1 MNEKYSVSIRLI
13 HCLMFVLFAIIFV
26 LGVVMVE
33 FKETEPW
40 AMYHFH
46 KSTGVLVFLLV
57 LLRLVFRKMSKIP
70 SAPAEVSPGNY
81 RLSQGVIHLLYLLMI
96 LVPISGYALSNMH
109 GFAVD
114 LYGLPLP
121 DIFPK
126 KANWEEYSSL
136 AHEYLAYTFLGIF
149 LLHLAGVIKHHIQG
163 IEILRRI
170 T

>member
-1 MNEKYSVSIRLI
+1 
-13 HCLMFVLFAIIFV
+13 
-26 LGVVMVE
+26 
-33 FKETEPW
+33 
-40 AMYHFH
+40 
-46 KSTGVLVFLLV
+46 
-57 LLRLVFRKMSKIP
+57 
-70 SAPAEVSPGNY
+70 
-81 RLSQGVIHLLYLLMI
+81 MI

-109 GFAVD
+109 GYSVD

-126 KANWEEYSSL
+126 SLNWEKYSSL
-136 AHEYLAYTFLGIF
+136 AHEYLSYTFLGIF

>member
-1 MNEKYSVSIRLI
+1 MNEKYSVSIRFI
-13 HCLMFVLFAIIFV
+13 HWLMFILFAIIFV

-57 LLRLVFRKMSKIP
+57 LLRLVFRVASKAP
-70 SAPAEVSPGNY
+70 SAPAEISPGNY
-81 RLSQGVIHLLYLLMI
+81 RLSQGVVFLLYLFMI
-96 LVPISGYALSNMH
+96 LVPLSGYALSNMH
-109 GFAVD
+109 GFPVD

-126 KANWEEYSSL
+126 NPDWEDYSGL

-149 LLHLAGVIKHHIQG
+149 LLHLAGVIKHHVQG

>member
-1 MNEKYSVSIRLI
+1 MNEKYSVSIRFI
-13 HCLMFVLFAIIFV
+13 HWLMFILFAIIFV

-57 LLRLVFRKMSKIP
+57 LLRLVFRVTSKAP
-70 SAPAEVSPGNY
+70 SAPAEISPGNY
-81 RLSQGVIHLLYLLMI
+81 RLSQGVVFLLYLLMI
-96 LVPISGYALSNMH
+96 LVPLSGYALSNMH

-121 DIFPK
+121 NIFPESPD
-126 KANWEEYSSL
+126 WEDYSSL

-149 LLHLAGVIKHHIQG
+149 LLHLAGVIKHHVQG
-163 IEILRRI
+163 VEILRRI

>member
-1 MNEKYSVSIRLI
+1 MNDKYSVSIRLI
-13 HCLMFVLFAIIFV
+13 HWLMFVLFAIIFV

-33 FKETEPW
+33 FKDAEPW

-57 LLRLVFRKMSKIP
+57 LLRLGLRWASKVP
-70 SAPAEVSPGNY
+70 KAPAEISPTNHHIA
-81 RLSQGVIHLLYLLMI
+81 QGVIYLLYFLMI
-96 LVPISGYALSNMH
+96 FIPLSGYALSNLH
-109 GFAVD
+109 GHSVD

-121 DIFPK
+121 TFFSENP
-126 KANWEEYSSL
+126 NWEDFSSL

-163 IEILRRI
+163 LEILRRI